1 MCAMRRRLILTILAL
16 TVAAATPRAQQD
28 GPGTPAFEAE
38 TLKHFQ
44 ALLRQ
49 DTSSPPGN
57 EIRAVEYLKTVL
69 DAEGIPY
76 EVFAKDPQRPNLVVR
91 MKGNGRKKPVLVMG
105 HTDVVTVDPK
115 KWTFPPFGGTVDG
128 GYVYGRGTVDDKDN
142 LVAGLMMILQ
152 IKRAKIALDRD
163 VILLA
168 EAGEEGAPDVG
179 AQYMADNHLAAIDAE
194 FCLAEG
200 GGVVRSGGKVKQ
212 ANIGTTEKEPRPIE
226 IIVTGPAGHGSVP
239 NQNSA
244 VLSVSAA
251 VSKVGQWKPP
261 LRLNETTASY
271 FKRLASMAE
280 PATAQR
286 YRDLLNPDPKVH
298 GPVEDWMLINEP
310 GHWSMTHTSLV
321 PTIITTG
328 FRYNVIPSEAKA
340 TFDVRLHPD
349 ENQDTFLDQIRKV
362 INDPKVEVRWA
373 RDRYR
378 PAGGSKLTTEAYTV
392 IEAMT
397 KKHYDTVAL
406 PTMGTGATDMS
417 NIRAKGPQCY
427 GIGPATDTEDGQKG
441 YGAHSDQERI
451 LVSELHRF
459 VRFQYDVVME
469 MARAK

>member
-1 MCAMRRRLILTILAL
+1 MFRRLTLAAFAILG
-16 TVAAATPRAQQD
+16 AAALPHAQS
-28 GPGTPAFEAE
+28 GPGTAAFEAE

-57 EIRAVEYLKTVL
+57 EIRAVEYLKQVL

-76 EVFAKDPQRPNLVVR
+76 QVFAKDPQRPNLVVR
-91 MKGNGRKKPVLVMG
+91 IRGNGKKKPVLVMG

-115 KWTFPPFGGTVDG
+115 KWTFPPFGATVDG

-142 LVAGLMMILQ
+142 LVAGLMLVLQ
-152 IKRAKIALDRD
+152 LHRTKAALDRD

-179 AQYMADNHLAAIDAE
+179 AQFMADQHFDAIDAE

-200 GGVVRSGGKVKQ
+200 GGVVRRGGKVVQ
-212 ANIGTTEKEPRPIE
+212 ANVGTTEKEPRPVE
-226 IIVTGPAGHGSVP
+226 IVVTGPAGHGSVP

-244 VLSVSAA
+244 VLGVAAA
-251 VSKVGQWKPP
+251 VGKVGAWKPP

-271 FKRLASMAE
+271 FKRLTTMVE
-280 PATAQR
+280 PAVAQR

-298 GPVEDWMLINEP
+298 GPAADWMLVNEP
-310 GHWSMTHTSLV
+310 QHWSMTHTSLV
-321 PTIITTG
+321 PTIMSTG

-349 ENQDTFLDQIRKV
+349 EDQDTFLDMVRKV

-378 PAGGSKLTTEAYTV
+378 PAGGSRLNTEAFAV
-392 IEAMT
+392 IEAQT
-397 KKHYDTVAL
+397 KKHYDTVTL

-427 GIGPATDTEDGQKG
+427 GIGPALDSEDGQKG
-441 YGAHSDQERI
+441 FSAHSDQERI
-451 LVSELHRF
+451 LLEELHRF
-459 VRFQYDVVME
+459 VRFQFDVVME
-469 MARAK
+469 LARAK

>member
-1 MCAMRRRLILTILAL
+1 MFRRLTLVALAILG
-16 TVAAATPRAQQD
+16 AAALPHAQS
-28 GPGTPAFEAE
+28 GPGTAAFDAE

-57 EIRAVEYLKTVL
+57 EIRAVEYLKQVL

-76 EVFAKDPQRPNLVVR
+76 QVFAKDPQRPNLVVR
-91 MKGNGRKKPVLVMG
+91 IKGNGKKKPILVMG

-115 KWTFPPFGGTVDG
+115 KWTFPPFDATIDG

-142 LVAGLMMILQ
+142 LVAGLMLILQ
-152 IKRAKIALDRD
+152 LHRTKAALDRD

-179 AQYMADNHLAAIDAE
+179 AQFMADQHFDAIDAE

-200 GGVVRSGGKVKQ
+200 GGVVRRGGKVVQ
-212 ANIGTTEKEPRPIE
+212 ANVGTTEKEPRPVE

-244 VLSVSAA
+244 VLGVAAA
-251 VSKVGQWKPP
+251 VGKVGAWKPP

-271 FKRLASMAE
+271 FKRLTTMVE
-280 PATAQR
+280 PAVAQK
-286 YRDLLNPDPKVH
+286 YRDLLNPDAKVH
-298 GPVEDWMLINEP
+298 GPAEEWMLVNEP
-310 GHWSMTHTSLV
+310 QHWSMTHTSLV
-321 PTIITTG
+321 PTIMSTG

-340 TFDVRLHPD
+340 TIDVRLHPD
-349 ENQDTFLDQIRKV
+349 EDQEKFLDMVRKV

-378 PAGGSKLTTEAYTV
+378 PAGGSRLNTEAFAV
-392 IEAMT
+392 IEAQT
-397 KKHYDTVAL
+397 TKHYNTVTL

-427 GIGPATDTEDGQKG
+427 GIGPALDSEDGQKG
-441 YGAHSDQERI
+441 FSAHSDQERI
-451 LVSELHRF
+451 LIEELHRF
-459 VRFQYDVVME
+459 VRFQFDVVMDL
-469 MARAK
+469 ARAK